1 MTYQF
6 KIIDNLE
13 QNPQLIEQWAQ
24 LQEGCYDQNFYH
36 DWRWNNG
43 LKKHLLPELR
53 WIVCLKKEALI
64 AVLPFEYN
72 QETNVISLPVHSQ
85 IDLVDLVIKPTHC
98 TPNWFSSLLSFFDD
112 NFIGWCQFS
121 IRPALE
127 SSAIFK
133 LHTQHRGLKHFD
145 PYLKNASFDVCES
158 ISLKM
163 ISKKHLKNV
172 GRLQRKL
179 EKEQGELRFSHGI
192 YSDQDV
198 TCILEIENKSWKGAQ
213 GENTS
218 VLLDPN
224 LEAFYRFIAA
234 EFSTTDDCYL
244 SLCRLGDETIAGQFA
259 LRSSNRLSLVKIS
272 YDPDYQNYA
281 PGNILLSDTL
291 AYTAHGPLNEV
302 NLVTGPDW
310 ADRWHPQVQMV
321 HWLTFYR
328 ANTSGYVAWLKAQTK
343 DSLRPILAKFK
354 NKAALS

>member
-13 QNPQLIEQWAQ
+13 QNPLLIEQWSQ
-24 LQEGCYDQNFYH
+24 LQTGCYDENFYH

-43 LKKHLLPELR
+43 LKKYLLPKLR
-53 WIVCLKKEALI
+53 WVCSYKKNELI
-64 AVLPFEYN
+64 AVLPFMYD
-72 QETNVISLPVHSQ
+72 QERKAISLPEHSQ

-98 TPNWFSSLLSFFDD
+98 SASWFQALLGFFDTS
-112 NFIGWCQFS
+112 FESWCQFE
-121 IRPALE
+121 IHPALE
-127 SSAIFK
+127 SSAIFQ
-133 LHTQHRGLKHFD
+133 LHSQHNGLKYLD
-145 PYLKNASFDVCES
+145 PYLKNASFDVSES
-158 ISLKM
+158 MSLKM

-179 EKEQGELRFSHGI
+179 EKEQGELTFSHGVF
-192 YSDQDV
+192 SDQNV
-198 TCILEIENKSWKGAQ
+198 TSILEVENKSWKGAQ

-218 VLLDPN
+218 ILLDPN
-224 LEAFYRFIAA
+224 LEAFYRYIAA

-244 SLCRLGDETIAGQFA
+244 SLCNQGDKTIAVQFA

-272 YDPDYQNYA
+272 YDPDYQHYA

-291 AYTAHGPLNEV
+291 AFTAHGVLSEV

-328 ANTSGYVAWLKAQTK
+328 ANTSGYMAWLKAQTK
-343 DSLRPILAKFK
+343 DSFRPILAKFK